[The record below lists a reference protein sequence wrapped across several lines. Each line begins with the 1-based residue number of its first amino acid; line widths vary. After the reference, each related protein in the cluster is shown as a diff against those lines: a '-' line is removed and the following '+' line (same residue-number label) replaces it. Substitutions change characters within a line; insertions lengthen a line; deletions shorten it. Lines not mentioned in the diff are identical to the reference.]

1 MGDRQEINNKL
12 FVEKAVE
19 TRGFPCDIG
28 YLLYVTSGTLSNDL
42 YVTSGTP

>member
-1 MGDRQEINNKL
+1 MGGWQEVNNTL

-19 TRGFPCDIG
+19 TRGFQCDIG
-28 YLLYVTSGTLSNDL
+28 YPFNVTSGTLLHDL

>member
-1 MGDRQEINNKL
+1 MGDRQEVKNIT

-28 YLLYVTSGTLSNDL
+28 YPLYVTSGTLLHDFH
-42 YVTSGTP
+42 VTSGTP